1 MAENITNS
9 SQIAEKA
16 LESLEPT
23 AAPEEAEA
31 GAAERFGELMSG
43 QNQGKDAFAEDVF
56 AERADHIPAVDGE
69 VLTLGDKILRGM
81 QGLKDHVE
89 AGRDQVQAAMAPPN
103 DGEVMNMQQMFKT
116 QMAMTNLMVTE
127 DYIGKIVSK
136 STQTFD
142 TLLRN
147 Q

>member
-1 MAENITNS
+1 MAENITNAGKF
-9 SQIAEKA
+9 AEKA
-16 LESLEPT
+16 LESLEPKSS
-23 AAPEEAEA
+23 PEEADA
-31 GAAERFGELMSG
+31 SAAERFGELLSEQKSGGNSVG
-43 QNQGKDAFAEDVF
+43 QNALASGAEQV
-56 AERADHIPAVDGE
+56 APVDGE
-69 VLTLGDKILRGM
+69 ALTLGDKILRGM

-89 AGRDQVQAAMAPPN
+89 NGKAQVQEALMPPEGG
-103 DGEVMNMQQMFKT
+103 DVMNMQQMFKT

>member
-9 SQIAEKA
+9 SQLAEKA
-16 LESLEPT
+16 LESLEP
-23 AAPEEAEA
+23 AASPDQADA
-31 GAAERFGELMSG
+31 SAAEKFGELLSQNPGKNANG
-43 QNQGKDAFAEDVF
+43 QNVLAEGVGQT
-56 AERADHIPAVDGE
+56 PPVDGDA
-69 VLTLGDKILRGM
+69 LTLGDKILRGM
-81 QGLKDHVE
+81 QGLRDHVE
-89 AGRDQVQAAMAPPN
+89 AGRADVQSAMTPPQE
-103 DGEVMNMQQMFKT
+103 GEVMNMQQMFKT

-142 TLLRN
+142 TLLKN